1 MLVDLSTQIGSLPP
15 PPSVIC
21 EHMKFGK
28 LQAADAETLERLSVL
43 SNIDDAARVAK
54 RVRAPPSPP
63 GGAGPKTE
71 RAKRD
76 REQLVGVLARAQEAA
91 VSACARQAL
100 RRGA

>member
-1 MLVDLSTQIGSLPP
+1 M
-15 PPSVIC
+15 
-21 EHMKFGK
+21 
-28 LQAADAETLERLSVL
+28 ERLSVL